1 MFKTLVTLAAGALTM
16 AEAIH
21 LQQCCGVAMSCCT
34 PDCGCD
40 EEEPPLEIA
49 DVPEIVEEVI
59 EGVPEEEEET
69 IIIVD
74 DPEEPEP
81 EVMIDEPEP
90 DVESVPEIEIE
101 VPEEPI
107 EVESL
112 PEPVKEEIKTELCAL
127 PWNKPA
133 AEVEEIVEDA
143 LGMDD

>member
-1 MFKTLVTLAAGALTM
+1 MFKKLVTLAAGALTM

-34 PDCGCD
+34 PDCDCD
-40 EEEPPLEIA
+40 DEEPPLEIA

-59 EGVPEEEEET
+59 DGEPEEEEET
-69 IIIVD
+69 IIVVD

-81 EVMIDEPEP
+81 EVMIEEPETN
-90 DVESVPEIEIE
+90 VESIPEIEVE
-101 VPEEPI
+101 EPEEPI

-112 PEPVKEEIKTELCAL
+112 PMPVKEEIKTELCAL
-127 PWNKPA
+127 PWDKPKD
-133 AEVEEIVEDA
+133 EVEEIVSDT

>member
-1 MFKTLVTLAAGALTM
+1 MFKKFVTLAVGAMTM

-40 EEEPPLEIA
+40 DEEPPLEIA

-59 EGVPEEEEET
+59 DGEPEEPEEET
-69 IIIVD
+69 VIIID

-81 EVMIDEPEP
+81 EVIID
-90 DVESVPEIEIE
+90 VPET
-101 VPEEPI
+101 
-107 EVESL
+107 EVESIPEVEEGPTVDVTEL
-112 PEPVKEEIKTELCAL
+112 PIETKTAIKTELCAL

-133 AEVEEIVEDA
+133 EEVAEIVDTT
-143 LGMDD
+143 L